1 MSIFFLGLDL
11 NSIAKGQG
19 MAKVYNDG
27 PAPVIK
33 DVAEEIGITEVVD
46 NLVTWDSSQCKL
58 SPGQRVTSL
67 LMNTLEGRSPLYK
80 MESYMDQKDVQKLF
94 GDGIQARHF
103 NDDALGRALDKLYE
117 TGPAKL
123 FGSVVSR
130 VLADEDLRIDSLH
143 GDTTSVPVHGQ
154 FPDAIEEN
162 LNITHGHSKDNR
174 PDLKQFKY
182 GLVVTPDGVPVEGT
196 VDGGNESDKT
206 WNYELLKRLGENLP
220 DQQEMPVYVGDS
232 QLPTKKN
239 LKRMDR
245 RDIDFISRLPGTYKL
260 DEQLKKEAVTEGEF
274 EQIGTVSDRKG
285 AAEYRMCP
293 FEQELYGISY
303 RFIVVHSPSL
313 ADRKEEAVA
322 HELTEIRGGIQE
334 EKQEL
339 EEREFACRPDAREA
353 LQNFVDEHES
363 PFFEVTGEVSE
374 EERRKK
380 RDGPGRP
387 PKDWEPEYET
397 VYRVEI
403 EIDQKEGARELKHKM
418 DSCFVLITSVTDR
431 EERTDQEVL
440 EEYKNQTKV
449 ETQFATLKDPKKV
462 GPVYLNTPER
472 IKALAYVFLLS
483 LLVYSIIQYRVRE
496 ALKEEEEPMY
506 LVGGAKSDRP
516 TGRRVIERFAQMKV
530 VSTGGG
536 KRREFPDNLEV
547 PERVFDLVGVDVDV
561 YLDG

>member
-1 MSIFFLGLDL
+1 
-11 NSIAKGQG
+11 
-19 MAKVYNDG
+19 
-27 PAPVIK
+27 
-33 DVAEEIGITEVVD
+33 
-46 NLVTWDSSQCKL
+46 
-58 SPGQRVTSL
+58 
-67 LMNTLEGRSPLYK
+67 
-80 MESYMDQKDVQKLF
+80 
-94 GDGIQARHF
+94 
-103 NDDALGRALDKLYE
+103 
-117 TGPAKL
+117 
-123 FGSVVSR
+123 
-130 VLADEDLRIDSLH
+130 
-143 GDTTSVPVHGQ
+143 
-154 FPDAIEEN
+154 
-162 LNITHGHSKDNR
+162 
-174 PDLKQFKY
+174 
-182 GLVVTPDGVPVEGT
+182 
-196 VDGGNESDKT
+196 
-206 WNYELLKRLGENLP
+206 
-220 DQQEMPVYVGDS
+220 
-232 QLPTKKN
+232 
-239 LKRMDR
+239 
-245 RDIDFISRLPGTYKL
+245 
-260 DEQLKKEAVTEGEF
+260 
-274 EQIGTVSDRKG
+274 
-285 AAEYRMCP
+285 
-293 FEQELYGISY
+293 
-303 RFIVVHSPSL
+303 
-313 ADRKEEAVA
+313 
-322 HELTEIRGGIQE
+322 
-334 EKQEL
+334 
-339 EEREFACRPDAREA
+339 
-353 LQNFVDEHES
+353 VDEHES